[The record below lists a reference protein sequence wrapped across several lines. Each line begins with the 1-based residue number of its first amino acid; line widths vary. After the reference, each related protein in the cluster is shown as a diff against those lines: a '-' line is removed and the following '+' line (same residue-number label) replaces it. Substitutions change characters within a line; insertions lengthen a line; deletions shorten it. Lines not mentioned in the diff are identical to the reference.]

1 MLKEVSKRKYYTL
14 LVAILPAVYL
24 FLGFYFRQVFGDLS
38 LRSVDPEYIHFI
50 SGLSVSAGHLSDAN
64 IDQPASILHLLL
76 ALIFRL
82 TYFFRGHNLP
92 YFEDVVRHSDLYL
105 SVANLVITTLVA
117 SVMLWAGKAVERITK
132 NVLYAMLIQ
141 ISPLLLNIWY
151 DLFGRIYVELLFAIP
166 VLMLQVLV
174 FKEIYEQEAK
184 DRVKAFQYGFVVA
197 LGMSMKM
204 TFFPFIFL
212 PLFLIKTIRGKF
224 RYVFYTL
231 VSFCLLALP
240 VVFQF
245 KKFIRWMT
253 DLFMHSGVYRGG
265 PKSVIDPALF
275 IKNIHLL
282 ITTHSNYFIILLVL
296 LLLAFFAGKGTNRV
310 LKTLNWGLIVVM
322 MIFVFFVGK
331 HFELRY
337 FIPALLFFPFLL
349 ILLKENVTSFC
360 GSKILNLILSLLLI
374 VIIGYKID
382 RQIPYIRI
390 VSESVGSQ
398 MAARIETREVANT
411 LKKDSYKIIVSQDYG
426 CPFQEYAIMY
436 SFSMGGKNWPHYKE
450 KLNALYPDVYQYFTW
465 DNSLRYWGEAF
476 DLNRV
481 VASGK
486 PVYLYLEKN
495 TEALYQKTIHKLIGK
510 NDGFLVRKEL
520 IFENPRNGEAI
531 MELFFSKKMAPDSNP
546 VK

>member
-1 MLKEVSKRKYYTL
+1 MLKENSRKISYNFL
-14 LVAILPAVYL
+14 IAIIPAVYL
-24 FLGFYFRQVFGDLS
+24 LLGFYFRQVFGDLS

-50 SGLSVSAGHLSDAN
+50 SGLSVSAGHLGDAN

-82 TYFFRGHNLP
+82 VYFFREHNLP
-92 YFEDVVRHSDLYL
+92 YFEDVIRHSDLYL

-117 SVMLWAGKAVERITK
+117 AVMLWAGKAIEQISK
-132 NVLYAMLIQ
+132 NVLYAIMIQ

-151 DLFGRIYVELLFAIP
+151 DLFGRIYVELLFVIP
-166 VLMLQVLV
+166 VLMLQVLI
-174 FKEIYEQEAK
+174 FKEIYQQGAK
-184 DRVKAFQYGFVVA
+184 DRVKAFQYGFTVA

-204 TFFPFIFL
+204 TFFPFAFL
-212 PLFLIKTIRGKF
+212 PLFLIKTVRDKF
-224 RYVFYTL
+224 RYVFYTV

-240 VVFQF
+240 VVFRF
-245 KKFIRWMT
+245 KKFVRWMT
-253 DLFMHSGVYRGG
+253 DLFMHSGVYQEG
-265 PKSVIDPALF
+265 PKSVVDPALF
-275 IKNIHLL
+275 IKNIQLL
-282 ITTHSNYFIILLVL
+282 ISTHSNYFIVLLLL
-296 LLLAFFAGKGTNRV
+296 LLLAFFAGKGTNRA
-310 LKTLNWGLIVVM
+310 LKTLNWGLIVVLM
-322 MIFVFFVGK
+322 MFVFFVGK

-337 FIPALLFFPFLL
+337 FIPALLVFPFLL
-349 ILLKENVTSFC
+349 ILLKENITSFY
-360 GSKILNLILSLLLI
+360 GNKILNLILSVVLI

-398 MAARIETREVANT
+398 MAARIKTREVANT

-436 SFSMGGKNWPHYKE
+436 SFSMGGKSWPNYKE
-450 KLNALYPDVYQYFTW
+450 KLNALYPCVYQYFTW

-476 DLNRV
+476 DLNHV

-495 TEALYQKTIHKLIGK
+495 TEALYQKTVRKLIGQ
-510 NDGFLVRKEL
+510 NDGFSVRKEM

-531 MELFFSKKMAPDSNP
+531 MELFFSKTMESGP
-546 VK
+546 VQAK

>member
-1 MLKEVSKRKYYTL
+1 MLKEDSRKISYNFL
-14 LVAILPAVYL
+14 IAIIPAVYL
-24 FLGFYFRQVFGDLS
+24 LLGFYFRQVFGDLS

-50 SGLSVSAGHLSDAN
+50 SGLSVSAGHLVDAN

-82 TYFFRGHNLP
+82 VYSFREHNLP
-92 YFEDVVRHSDLYL
+92 YFEDVIRHSDLYL

-117 SVMLWAGKAVERITK
+117 AVMLWAGKAIEQITK
-132 NVLYAMLIQ
+132 NVLYAIMIQ

-151 DLFGRIYVELLFAIP
+151 DLFGRIYVELLFVIP
-166 VLMLQVLV
+166 VLMLQVLI
-174 FKEIYEQEAK
+174 FKEIYQQGAK
-184 DRVKAFQYGFVVA
+184 DRVKAFQYGFTVA

-204 TFFPFIFL
+204 TFFPFAFL
-212 PLFLIKTIRGKF
+212 PLFLIKTIREKF

-240 VVFQF
+240 VVFRF

-253 DLFMHSGVYRGG
+253 DLFMHSGVYQGG
-265 PKSVIDPALF
+265 PKSVVDPALF
-275 IKNIHLL
+275 IKNIQLL
-282 ITTHSNYFIILLVL
+282 ISTHSNYFIVLLLL
-296 LLLAFFAGKGTNRV
+296 LLLAFFVGKGTNRT
-310 LKTLNWGLIVVM
+310 LKALNWGLIVVV
-322 MIFVFFVGK
+322 MIFIFLVGK

-337 FIPALLFFPFLL
+337 FIPALLIFPFLL
-349 ILLKENVTSFC
+349 ILLKENITSFY
-360 GSKILNLILSLLLI
+360 GNKILNLILSVVLI

-398 MAARIETREVANT
+398 MAARIKTREVAST

-436 SFSMGGKNWPHYKE
+436 SFSMGGKNWPNYKE
-450 KLNALYPDVYQYFTW
+450 KLNALYPNVYQYFTW
-465 DNSLRYWGEAF
+465 DNSLRCWGEAF
-476 DLNRV
+476 DLNHV

-495 TEALYQKTIHKLIGK
+495 TEALYQKTVHKLIGQ
-510 NDGFLVRKEL
+510 NDGFSVRKEM

-531 MELFFSKKMAPDSNP
+531 MELFFSKTMESGP
-546 VK
+546 VQSK